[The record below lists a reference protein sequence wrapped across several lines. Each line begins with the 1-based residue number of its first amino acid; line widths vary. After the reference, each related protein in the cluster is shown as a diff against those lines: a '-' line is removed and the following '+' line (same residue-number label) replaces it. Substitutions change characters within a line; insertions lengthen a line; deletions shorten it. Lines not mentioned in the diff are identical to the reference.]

1 MFSFC
6 KMTPGHSSLLAMSTT
21 ELVQHYREIF
31 IQDEMALVGHP
42 DGKYVMFRK
51 EDTTAWLTFTAA
63 FTILIIFDN
72 FILNRKHERIG
83 MLRAAVQTV
92 MESCIFSSFDWLF
105 RLCYCCVRFRVHIIL
120 PETLSVDS
128 FFHAH

>member
-1 MFSFC
+1 
-6 KMTPGHSSLLAMSTT
+6 MTPGHSSMLLMSTG
-21 ELVQHYREIF
+21 ELVQHYREMF
-31 IQDEMALVGHP
+31 FQEEMALVGHP

-92 MESCIFSSFDWLF
+92 SSKLIFT
-105 RLCYCCVRFRVHIIL
+105 YV
-120 PETLSVDS
+120 
-128 FFHAH
+128 